1 MVNGILWLIVFFG
14 VTLPL
19 IMLAWPV
26 IVAGWVV
33 AGVCWVL
40 AIIGTI
46 ILEWKK

>member
-1 MVNGILWLIVFFG
+1 MNGILGIIVFVG

-26 IVAGWVV
+26 IVAGWIIVGV
-33 AGVCWVL
+33 AGLL